1 LKGEKTMAKMS
12 KEVMDMFNDQG
23 ASKVLATVD
32 KKGIVNVVPK
42 GTLSSIDDETVAF
55 ADIFGSKTNKNL
67 EKTKKATA
75 LSFKFPPAGY
85 QVKGTFQ
92 GFQTSGPLFDQFAK
106 NVKEK
111 MKLDVKGVGT
121 IKVEEVFTVN
131 PRDAAKK

>member
-1 LKGEKTMAKMS
+1 MAKMS
-12 KEVMDMFNDQG
+12 KEVMDMFNDQS
-23 ASKVLATVD
+23 ASKILATLD
-32 KKGIVNVVPK
+32 EKGTVNLAPK
-42 GTLSSIDDETVAF
+42 GTLSAIDEETIVF

>member
-1 LKGEKTMAKMS
+1 MAKMS

-23 ASKVLATVD
+23 AWKVLATLD
-32 KKGIVNVVPK
+32 EKGTINVAPK
-42 GTLSSIDDETVAF
+42 GTLSAIDEETIVF
-55 ADIFGSKTNKNL
+55 ADIFGDKTNKNL
-67 EKTKKATA
+67 KSSPKATA

-92 GFQTSGPLFDQFAK
+92 GFQTSGLLFDQFAK

-111 MKLDVKGVGT
+111 MKLDVKGIGT
-121 IKVEEVFTVN
+121 IKVEEVFSVN

>member
-1 LKGEKTMAKMS
+1 MAKMS

-42 GTLSSIDDETVAF
+42 GTLSALDDETVAF

-67 EKTKKATA
+67 EETKKATA

-121 IKVEEVFTVN
+121 IKVDEVFTVN